1 MFTLSVENDRG
12 EKLELTHN
20 KKYTVT
26 NITGLNPPKATINTS
41 PVSNFDG
48 VRQNGSRAE
57 PRNLVI
63 TVVIEG
69 DIEANR
75 INLYKYFKIKR
86 TSKIY
91 FKNGKRDIYIEGAV
105 EDLQIGLFDKRQAAQ
120 ISLLCP
126 DPFLKSIDELV
137 VSFASVM
144 PEFYFEFAIEEAGIP
159 FSFVEANPTMI
170 IKNQGDEE
178 TGLII
183 TLTAIEEVAD
193 PTVYNVDSR
202 ESFGLKI
209 TMQEGD
215 RIEINTNNGKKGV
228 TLTRDGITTNIINHR
243 VHGSTWLKLPPGE
256 SLFTFNAAKNAD
268 NLTCTLKYHDLY
280 EGV

>member
-12 EKLELTHN
+12 EKLELTHS

-26 NITGLNPPKATINTS
+26 NIAGLNPPKATINTS

-48 VRQNGSRAE
+48 VRLNGSRVE

-86 TSKIY
+86 ISKIY
-91 FKNGKRDIYIEGAV
+91 FQNEKRDIYIEGAV
-105 EDLQIGLFDKRQAAQ
+105 EDLQIGLFDKKQAAQ

-126 DPFLKSIDELV
+126 DPFFKSIDELV
-137 VSFASVM
+137 ASFASVM

-159 FSFVEANPTMI
+159 FSFVKTNPTMI
-170 IKNQGDEE
+170 VKNQGDEE
-178 TGLII
+178 TGLLI
-183 TLTAIEEVAD
+183 TLTSIEEVVD

-215 RIEINTNNGKKGV
+215 RIEINTNNGEKGV
-228 TLTRDGITTNIINHR
+228 TLTRDGVTSNIINNR

-268 NLTCTLKYHDLY
+268 NLTCTLRYHDLY